1 MLDRLREGKIWCDE
15 VGQPTATC
23 NDDHHPTHG
32 PKVVPY
38 ASWNETT
45 TRRWIIY
52 CHSFSHFES
61 DLLPAHFLIVSIISF
76 SQMSY
81 DYTPNN
87 TKLDALIFSVSVEKF
102 ICFYLRSLFCQI
114 FLLPKHS
121 VDVIWNS
128 RLMKATNGT
137 QKSRSHKSA
146 PMHRFVKVG
155 S

>member
-1 MLDRLREGKIWCDE
+1 
-15 VGQPTATC
+15 
-23 NDDHHPTHG
+23 
-32 PKVVPY
+32 
-38 ASWNETT
+38 
-45 TRRWIIY
+45 
-52 CHSFSHFES
+52 
-61 DLLPAHFLIVSIISF
+61 
-76 SQMSY
+76 MSY

-146 PMHRFVKVG
+146 PNASLRKGWIVKVVLR
-155 S
+155 SQQ